1 MGAHQK
7 IAHKTTVC
15 FNPLI
20 TMKFFLAIALICAF
34 AFSTVQSAECT
45 NADNSGE
52 YTACIAVQTTC
63 DTSLDLCDSLGV
75 AVELCKDGVVAA
87 FDAAI
92 TGLIATVTA
101 CECPVMTCNS
111 DGAVEDGAVED
122 GAAFVAMS
130 FM

>member
-1 MGAHQK
+1 
-7 IAHKTTVC
+7 
-15 FNPLI
+15 
-20 TMKFFLAIALICAF
+20 MKFFLAIALICAF

-45 NADNSGE
+45 NADNSAE
-52 YTACIAVQTTC
+52 YTACTAVQTTC
-63 DTSLDLCDSLGV
+63 DTALDLCDSIGV

-111 DGAVEDGAVED
+111 S

-130 FM
+130 FMALFAGLLM